1 MELIRFN
8 VECELKDKFKEY
20 CINKDITMSNVLIDY
35 IYTLVE
41 KPGKSP
47 AKEKNSVK
55 STPPTVAYHCPWC
68 GKDIAH
74 LIPPDRLKHLQN
86 CKNGR
91 KE

>member
-1 MELIRFN
+1 MSIILRAD
-8 VECELKDKFKEY
+8 DKLHAQFKQY
-20 CINKDITMSNVLIDY
+20 CTNKSTTMSKVLIDY

-41 KPGKSP
+41 KPGKAP

-55 STPPTVAYHCPWC
+55 STPPTTAYHCPWC

-86 CKNGR
+86 CKNSQI
-91 KE
+91 E